1 MVEINLTESVR
12 TNLFALQ
19 NTAKIRA
26 ESGRQLSTGLKVER
40 ATDDAVSFF
49 QAKALT
55 NRVSDLFDVKND
67 IGQALSA
74 VESALVGVEGLDSVA
89 KQLRGIALSVRGG
102 TAESRADAAAQ
113 FDELRNQLGNLA
125 NDVSYQGTELVSSDP
140 DDLSVRLNET
150 GTSSTTIEGSASDA
164 NGLGIQSSADA
175 FNGFASDADI
185 DAAIAQI
192 DDAISQ
198 LRSNASSFG
207 SDIALLNTRET
218 FTSNLANTLE
228 SGAGK
233 LVNADLNE
241 SAAVQLSSQVKQQLG
256 TNSLRLAAQAEQLV
270 GQLLFS

>member
-1 MVEINLTESVR
+1 MVEISLTESVR

-19 NTAKIRA
+19 NVAKVRA
-26 ESGRQLSTGLKVER
+26 ESGRQLSTGLRVER

-74 VESALVGVEGLDSVA
+74 VESSLNGVDGLDSIA

-102 TAESRADAAAQ
+102 TDEARAAAAEQ
-113 FDELRNQLGNLA
+113 FDELRNQLDNLA
-125 NDVSYQGTELVSSDP
+125 NDASYQGTNLVGSGP
-140 DDLSVRLNET
+140 DDLTVRLNET
-150 GTSSTTIEGSASDA
+150 GTASTTVEGTASDA
-164 NGLGIQSSADA
+164 EGLGIQSAASV
-175 FNGFASDADI
+175 FGSFASDADI

-192 DDAISQ
+192 DGAISQ
-198 LRSNASSFG
+198 LRSSASSFG
-207 SDIALLNTRET
+207 SDVALLNTRES
-218 FTSNLANTLE
+218 FTSNLSNTLE
-228 SGAGK
+228 DGAGK

-241 SAAVQLSSQVKQQLG
+241 SAAVQLSSQIRQQLG